1 MLWLPSHC
9 SILEYALF
17 DLNSVSSCRRSMR
30 QAPLRQNYLQTR
42 RKNIYVSRDVELK
55 PVGIECLVEDDTAF
69 TGTKVYHI
77 VNPPATCRSNVT
89 ADVLFCNPKSM
100 AWSQMPQTQEDI
112 LWWASAK
119 RVDIVRC
126 QSQANQ
132 TDRLYR
138 RACMNQ
144 LGSRVLPSGEE
155 QKSSGSCRNQSLP
168 LGVR

>member
-69 TGTKVYHI
+69 TRTEVYHI

-89 ADVLFCNPKSM
+89 ADVLFCNPKSIGVEPNASNTGRYSVVGFREEGGYCQM
-100 AWSQMPQTQEDI
+100 SEPSQ
-112 LWWASAK
+112 SN
-119 RVDIVRC
+119 R
-126 QSQANQ
+126 
-132 TDRLYR
+132 
-138 RACMNQ
+138 
-144 LGSRVLPSGEE
+144 
-155 QKSSGSCRNQSLP
+155 
-168 LGVR
+168 